1 MRALTRLV
9 GIVGLLLLAASSAS
23 AQLNVYNVN
32 TSAFPR
38 VTADYVAFDGQGN
51 PLENLTAAD
60 FTVTETPFGG
70 SPVNLSATVRHN
82 CINIVG
88 DPAASIVLVVDN
100 SNSMTNEAGSPSKP
114 RLEWVKDALKAFV
127 DRVRFNGQT
136 SVAIITFSSN
146 TRILADWSTTA
157 APLKAGIDTLKP
169 GGATRYELPFEAVP
183 NIYDLF
189 ETRNPSI
196 PKYVFFLTDGNPSP
210 LMDKPQEFIDRN
222 VAKMTSLGIRFFGV
236 SFLVEPAHYIVE
248 QMARGTGGKSI
259 LANEKN
265 VFDIYSNLALETQR
279 RSICTIEWISPFV
292 CSMPERDRTAV
303 ITLLRNNNPTATVQ
317 YQTPPS
323 SIAEVDVSDPVLYC
337 GDPEPNNVS
346 FANVTIEAKGG
357 PLTITGHSVTPNTY
371 FRVVNWDATNAQPN
385 SLPFT
390 LQPGAKRTIRVEFR
404 QGASK
409 TFRQAVL
416 ALEGTTCPPDIILVA
431 GTDVVFVQ
439 APNGGELFST
449 CEKVKIK
456 WVGVLPTQPV
466 TIEYSNDNGARW
478 NTITTTATGLAYDW
492 TPPAPGTRYL
502 IRISVSPAK
511 KHDFAFGVGGTGNET
526 ATSLAICPN
535 GSNLFA
541 TGFYEGPSQFDP
553 TNTPGDIDGY
563 FLKLDND
570 GRIVKTSIM
579 TGSGSNEEKIIGVVV
594 DKDCNY
600 YVAGYTS
607 SPSVRFEGQDLTL
620 PNLTTRRMF
629 VMAFRADG
637 SFMWQG
643 YGEGDGV
650 STTYVDATN
659 IGILETPNNPPVI
672 YVTGNFQR
680 YMRSGLNAIGQ
691 MQQSSRY
698 TTNNNRSYYVTFDGQ
713 GYPRL
718 FEGTAPTNPA
728 IKWKTMK
735 VQDQNGYEYETGT
748 FTGAK
753 VFGTAPNQIAIGS
766 KGGSDVFF
774 SKFGAPPASSDVSD
788 AVFSVEAPVLT
799 IDPAT
804 ISAPAPIAV
813 GQSTTFSL
821 SMIRNTGNFPVEITE
836 ATLTGAHP
844 GDFQLLTPLVGRRI
858 SAGQVLSVEF
868 EFKPTA
874 AGKRTAIL
882 EIVGTCGTSGQI
894 VIDGDGLPP
903 CTWETA
909 SIDFGK
915 VALGTTPAPSQTVCV
930 LKNLGPNPLS
940 GTMTA
945 TGSTGDFTITGLGAF
960 TIPGNGGCHNVT
972 ATLNSTT
979 GGQKIVNLSFGIP
992 EECGVP
998 SATIRADIVEPIVRI
1013 DTVILVPQRVLTPRD
1028 TAIYIRNLNNEP
1040 AEITNVTFTPDANFP
1055 EVTPPGTPFTIP
1067 ANATARIPVRYT
1079 PTARG
1084 PHSMSIFVTVRGQQN
1099 LLEGIV
1105 RGTGILPAIDASGHT
1120 FTAWTVNQP
1129 HPDNGVVT
1137 VSSVDPTT
1145 PLNIY
1150 GVEFVDPAQTDFAW
1164 VGPVPSGFPITVR
1177 PGDPALTFPVS
1188 FTPRAVGLRTTQ
1200 VRILH
1205 DAKPGP
1211 DPIPPYAET
1220 LVDLVG
1226 VGIPASSL
1234 PPIDFGDVLSCA
1246 TKTQTFEIVNANT
1259 QEPLNCQAPIA
1270 TGDVNAFVIGETAG
1284 FVVPPGDRRTVTI
1297 TFQPPTPGPFSASFT
1312 IPNDQALD
1320 LVVNVSGVGITA
1332 NAAVA
1337 FSNIPTGIIGQVM
1350 AIPIRSTVDNLDTF
1364 RVRNVSITMSYP
1376 QRFMRFNSIGTAN
1389 DPQWQWAPPVI
1400 GPGSLTLNGTTET
1413 GTLPNGSILVAP
1425 LFDVYLTADST
1436 LPISVVMS
1444 TPYDCIVSSGS
1455 TGTVTMSLVCYAQGR
1470 LVNFSRTQ
1478 ASMAQ
1483 PAPNPADDRTVIQYS
1498 TGIECVTRFDVIDVT
1513 GNIVKHIETPRLPS
1527 ASYEL
1532 SLETF
1537 DLGTGQYFLRMTSGP
1552 SVFTVP
1558 LSVRH

>member
-9 GIVGLLLLAASSAS
+9 GIVGVLLLAVSSAD

-32 TSAFPR
+32 TSAFPKI
-38 VTADYVAFDGQGN
+38 TADYVAFDGQGN
-51 PLENLTAAD
+51 VLEGLTAAD

-70 SPVNLSATVRHN
+70 SPVDLKATVRHS
-82 CINIVG
+82 CVDIVG
-88 DPAASIVLVVDN
+88 DPAASIILVVDN
-100 SNSMTNEAGSPSKP
+100 SNSMRNEAGNPAKP
-114 RLEWVKDALKAFV
+114 RLDWVKDALKAFV

-136 SVAIITFSSN
+136 SVAIMTFSGD
-146 TRILADWSTTA
+146 TKIYCDWSTTA
-157 APLKAGIDTLKP
+157 APLKSGIDTLKL
-169 GGATRYELPFEAVP
+169 GTATKYELPFEFVP
-183 NIYDLF
+183 NVYDMF
-189 ETRNPSI
+189 ESRNPSI

-236 SFLVEPAHYIVE
+236 SFLVEPAHYIVD
-248 QMARGTGGKSI
+248 QLARGTGGKSI

-265 VFDIYSNLALETQR
+265 IFDIYSNLALETQK
-279 RSICTIEWISPFV
+279 RSICTLEWTSPYV

-303 ITLLRNNNPTATVQ
+303 VTLLKNNNPTATVQ
-317 YQTPPS
+317 YQTPPIS
-323 SIAEVDVSDPVLYC
+323 VAEVDVSDPVLYC
-337 GDPEPNNVS
+337 GDPDPNNVS
-346 FANVTIEAKGG
+346 FANVTIEAKGA
-357 PLTITGHSVTPNTY
+357 PLTVTGHTVTPNTY

-390 LQPGAKRTIRVEFR
+390 LQPGVKRTIRVEFR

-409 TFRQAVL
+409 TFRQAIL
-416 ALEGTTCPPDIILVA
+416 ALEGTTCPPDIVLVA

-466 TIEYSNDNGARW
+466 TIEYSDDNGTRW
-478 NTITTTATGLAYDW
+478 NTITTTATGLSYDW
-492 TPPAPGTRYL
+492 TPPSPGTRYL

-511 KHDFAFGVGGTGNET
+511 KHDFAIGVGGAGNEI
-526 ATSLAICPN
+526 ATSIAICPN
-535 GSNLFA
+535 GATLFA
-541 TGFYEGPSQFDP
+541 TGSYEGPSQFDP
-553 TNTPGDIDGY
+553 TNTVGDTDGY
-563 FLKLDND
+563 FVKLDND
-570 GRIVKTSIM
+570 GRIVKTSILA
-579 TGSGSNEEKIIGVVV
+579 GSASNEEKIIGVVV

-620 PNLTTRRMF
+620 PSLTTRRMF
-629 VMAFRADG
+629 VMAFKADG

-650 STTYVDATN
+650 SASYVDATN

-672 YVTGNFQR
+672 YVSGNFQR
-680 YMRSGLNAIGQ
+680 FIRCGLNAIGQ
-691 MQQSSRY
+691 MQQSNRY
-698 TTNNNRSYYVTFDGQ
+698 NNNNNRPYYVTFDGL

-718 FEGTAPTNPA
+718 FEGAAPTNPA

-735 VQDQNGYEYETGT
+735 VQDQTGYEYETGT

-799 IDPAT
+799 VNPSS
-804 ISAPAPIAV
+804 ISAPTPVAV
-813 GQSTTFSL
+813 GQTITFSQ
-821 SMIRNTGNFPVEITE
+821 SMLRNTGNFPVEITE
-836 ATLTGAHP
+836 ATLIGAHP
-844 GDFQLLTPLVGRRI
+844 GDFRLLTPLVGLRL
-858 SAGQVLSVEF
+858 APGAVLTVEF

-882 EIVGTCGTSGQI
+882 DIKGTCGTSGQI
-894 VIDGDGLPP
+894 SMDGDGLPP
-903 CTWETA
+903 CTWEATNV
-909 SIDFGK
+909 DFGK
-915 VALGTTPAPSQTVCV
+915 IALGTTPAPSQTVCV

-945 TGSTGDFTITGLGAF
+945 TGATGDFTITGLGVF
-960 TIPGNGGCHNVT
+960 TIPGNGGCHNITVT
-972 ATLNSTT
+972 ANATS
-979 GGQKIVNLSFGIP
+979 GGQKIVNLAFGIP
-992 EECGVP
+992 AECGVP
-998 SATIRADIVEPIVRI
+998 NVTIRADVVEPIVRI

-1028 TAIYIRNLNNEP
+1028 TAIYIRNLNTEP
-1040 AEITNVTFTPDANFP
+1040 ADITNVTFTADANFP
-1055 EVTPPGTPFTIP
+1055 VVSPQGTPFTIP
-1067 ANATARIPVRYT
+1067 ANGTARIPVRYT

-1084 PHSMSIFVTVRGQQN
+1084 PHSISVFVTVRGQQN
-1099 LLEGIV
+1099 QLEGIV
-1105 RGTGILPAIDASGHT
+1105 RGTGILPAIDATGHT
-1120 FTAWTVNQP
+1120 FTAWTVNQQ
-1129 HPDNGVVT
+1129 HPNDGTVT
-1137 VSSVDPTT
+1137 VSSVDATT
-1145 PLNIY
+1145 PLVIY
-1150 GVEFVDPAQTDFAW
+1150 GVEFVDQTQTDFAW
-1164 VGPVPSGFPITVR
+1164 VGAVPSGFPITVR
-1177 PGDPALTFPVS
+1177 PGDPPLTFPVS
-1188 FTPRAVGLRTTQ
+1188 FTPRAVGQRSTQ

-1220 LVDLVG
+1220 LVDVVG

-1234 PPIDFGDVLSCA
+1234 PPLDFGDVLSCA
-1246 TKTQTFEIVNANT
+1246 TKTLTLEIVNANT
-1259 QEPLNCQAPIA
+1259 QEPLTCQAPVA
-1270 TGDVNAFVIGETAG
+1270 TGDVGAFAVSETAD
-1284 FVVPPGDRRTVTI
+1284 FVVPPGSRRTVTV
-1297 TFQPPTPGPFSASFT
+1297 TFQPPAPGQYSANFSFA
-1312 IPNDQALD
+1312 NDQALD
-1320 LVVNVSGVGITA
+1320 LVVNVSGRGITA
-1332 NAAVA
+1332 NASVA
-1337 FSNIPTGIIGQVM
+1337 FDNIPTGIIGQVM
-1350 AIPIRSTVDNLDTF
+1350 AIPIRSTVGDLDTF
-1364 RVRNVSITMSYP
+1364 RIRDVTITMSYP
-1376 QRFMRFNSIGTAN
+1376 QRYMRFNSIGTPS
-1389 DPQWQWAPPVI
+1389 DPNWQWTPTT
-1400 GPGSLTLNGTTET
+1400 GPGSLTLTGTTQT
-1413 GTLPNGSILVAP
+1413 GTLPNGSIFVTP

-1444 TPYDCIVSSGS
+1444 TPYDCIVTSGS

-1478 ASMAQ
+1478 ASMAL
-1483 PAPNPADDRTVIQYS
+1483 PAPNPSDEQTVIQYS
-1498 TGIECVTRFDVIDVT
+1498 TGIECATRFDIIDVT
-1513 GNIVKHIETPRLPS
+1513 GNIVKQIQTPRLPS

-1532 SLETF
+1532 HLETF
-1537 DLGTGQYFLRMTSGP
+1537 DLGTGQYMLRMTSGP